1 VASTASKTF
10 PLANSQPYNFLNLD
24 VYTQDTWKAS
34 RTLTWTFGVRAT
46 HNSNPVNPHLALAR
60 LPGSFDAIPH
70 DVNQPLSEAIRTNQ
84 ATVFAA
90 TPLAILQPRTAV
102 AWQVA
107 PGTVLRSGFGLFS
120 DILPG
125 SVVDLVGVNPPYSK
139 TFQGGLLGNVGGSA
153 IAPGVP
159 NSAVDATT
167 EANRTFTSRFAQGQ
181 LSCASALS
189 NPNTCL
195 QPVAITAVP
204 DGKLR
209 APYNMQWSFAL
220 EHQIGS
226 AMNLR
231 AQYVGTRAV
240 NQPYQTQVN
249 GYQTVCEG
257 CFAPYP
263 YGQPK
268 DPRFGAVTQLNTG
281 ANSHYN
287 GLQLTGDRRL
297 AHGLQ
302 VLANYTWSHCM
313 DTVSNGG
320 FLPFSAGGI
329 ISPLPGRLA
338 RQYGP
343 CDYDVRHNFTVQYV
357 YQLPVKVR
365 NRMLGYAVNGWQI
378 SGTVFRRSGIPFSVL
393 SAPYTANGN
402 GIVQGGGPQYA
413 SVMSGVPLYE
423 HQAIPGVTQPGTIQW
438 LNPDAFVSTVD
449 PSTGACAGGDS
460 IKNCQY
466 GNLGR
471 NALRGPFFTSSD
483 LYISKWF
490 AMTERVNLRIDGQF
504 FNLFNHP
511 NFGRPVLGYAG
522 IPGHRSTQTGFGALT
537 YTTAPP
543 TGLLGVGLG
552 GDSSPRMIAFQARLE
567 F

>member
-1 VASTASKTF
+1 
-10 PLANSQPYNFLNLD
+10 
-24 VYTQDTWKAS
+24 
-34 RTLTWTFGVRAT
+34 
-46 HNSNPVNPHLALAR
+46 
-60 LPGSFDAIPH
+60 
-70 DVNQPLSEAIRTNQ
+70 
-84 ATVFAA
+84 
-90 TPLAILQPRTAV
+90 
-102 AWQVA
+102 
-107 PGTVLRSGFGLFS
+107 LFS

-153 IAPGVP
+153 IAPGVS
-159 NSAVDATT
+159 NSAIDATIA
-167 EANRTFTSRFAQGQ
+167 ANQSFTSGFAQGQ
-181 LSCASALS
+181 LSCASALA

-195 QPVAITAVP
+195 QPIAITAVP

-226 AMNLR
+226 ALNLR
-231 AQYVGTRAV
+231 AQYVGTRAA

-257 CFAPYP
+257 CFAPFP
-263 YGQPK
+263 YGQSK
-268 DPRFGAVTQLNTG
+268 DSRFGEVTQLNTG

-287 GLQLTGDRRL
+287 GLQLTADKRL
-297 AHGLQ
+297 THGLQ
-302 VLANYTWSHCM
+302 VLANYTWSRCM

-329 ISPLPGRLA
+329 LSPLPGQLG

-343 CDYDVRHNFTVQYV
+343 CDYDVRQNFTLQYV

-365 NRMLGYAVNGWQI
+365 NRMLGYAVNGWQL
-378 SGTVFRRSGIPFSVL
+378 SGSVFRRSGIPFSVL

-402 GIVQGGGPQYA
+402 GIVQRGGPQYA
-413 SVMSGVPLYE
+413 SVVSGVPLYE
-423 HQAIPGVTQPGTIQW
+423 HQAISGVTQPGTIQW
-438 LNPDAFVSTVD
+438 LNPDAFVSSVD
-449 PSTGACAGGDS
+449 PSTGACTGGNS
-460 IKNCQY
+460 VKNCQY

-471 NALRGPFFTSSD
+471 NALRGPLFTSSD
-483 LYISKWF
+483 FYISKWF
-490 AMTERVNLRIDGQF
+490 TVSERVKLRIDGQF
-504 FNLFNHP
+504 FNVFNHP
-511 NFGRPVLGYAG
+511 NFGLPVLGYAG
-522 IPGHRSTQTGFGALT
+522 IPGNRSTQTGFGALT

-552 GDSSPRMIAFQARLE
+552 GDSSPRIIVFQARLE